1 MSVLHRKGNI
11 FVTLSNIYIHMSCLG
26 FINMNDLYYLTYV
39 MLQKGHFRRPPS
51 IWLKPFQ
58 GNFSLPLRRDLHLQ
72 VNVLACGSRR
82 VWACAI
88 ADMTLLSQ
96 RVFFCVR
103 AFSHSRNQGFKSS
116 FPYCLKTEP
125 CRRFPFL
132 LSVFQAVNDICVH
145 TANCQHLRVALI
157 ALCLRSK

>member
-1 MSVLHRKGNI
+1 
-11 FVTLSNIYIHMSCLG
+11 
-26 FINMNDLYYLTYV
+26 MNDLYYLTYV
-39 MLQKGHFRRPPS
+39 MLQKGHFRRTLS

-58 GNFSLPLRRDLHLQ
+58 GNFSPPFRRDLHLPSEGFG
-72 VNVLACGSRR
+72 LWFSRR

-88 ADMTLLSQ
+88 ADMTPLSR

-116 FPYCLKTEP
+116 FPYCSKTEP